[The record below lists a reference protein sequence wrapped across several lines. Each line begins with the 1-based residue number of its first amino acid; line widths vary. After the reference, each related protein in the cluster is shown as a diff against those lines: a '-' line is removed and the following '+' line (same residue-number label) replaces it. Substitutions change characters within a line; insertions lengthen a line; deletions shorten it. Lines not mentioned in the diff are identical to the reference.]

1 VNRRPLVASLLA
13 SPLVLAF
20 APFSRAQQRPSGT
33 KAVAGKPSAPKPAAA
48 KAAPPAKPTLQIE
61 TTANLER
68 GFVHFYNLQYDE
80 AIRWFREEMRQ
91 QPESPRPHNHLAQ
104 AVLYKVLFRAGAL
117 ETQLVS
123 GNNPFL
129 RRAKAEIQAAEKQ
142 EFFGAVDS
150 VMRLADAALARDA
163 NDTDA
168 MYSRGIAFGLR
179 ANYRFLVEKAWRDA
193 LRDAT
198 EARKLHNRVA
208 ELKPSFVDARLVQG
222 AHDYVVGSLPFFY
235 KMLGF
240 LVGFRGDKEA
250 GIRTLEEVARK
261 GVRVPYDAKVLLCA
275 IYRREGKQWMPKAIP
290 LLNELTATFPRN
302 HLFFLELI
310 QLHSDLGDEEAVNR
324 VFATME
330 QRIAADPGHFHAMPA
345 ARLAYAK
352 GNFQFWYKHYT
363 QALENLKAATA
374 GAEKL
379 DLHTSVLAH
388 MRLGQV
394 YDVLGNRESAER
406 AYRAAISLAP
416 ESDVA
421 TESRGYLRRPFR
433 PTAA

>member
-1 VNRRPLVASLLA
+1 MTRRPIVVSVLLA
-13 SPLVLAF
+13 PLALLAERQ
-20 APFSRAQQRPSGT
+20 SLAQKRPPATG
-33 KAVAGKPSAPKPAAA
+33 AASAKPAGAR
-48 KAAPPAKPTLQIE
+48 PPSSAKPATKLDI
-61 TTANLER
+61 TPNLEK
-68 GFVHFYNLQYDE
+68 GFLHFYNLEYDE

-129 RRAKAEIQAAEKQ
+129 RRAKAEILTQEKE
-142 EFFGAVDS
+142 EFFHSVDS
-150 VMRLADAALARDA
+150 VMRLTDAALSKNP

-198 EARKLHNRVA
+198 DARKLHNRVA
-208 ELKPSFVDARLVQG
+208 ELKPEFVDAKLVQG
-222 AHDYVVGSLPFFY
+222 AHDYVVGSLPLFY

-240 LVGFRGDKEA
+240 LIGFRGDKEA
-250 GIRTLEEVARK
+250 GIRTLEEVASK

-275 IYRREGKQWMPKAIP
+275 IYRREGKQWMPKGIP
-290 LLNELTATFPRN
+290 LLRELTSTFPRN
-302 HLFFLELI
+302 HLFYLELI
-310 QLHSDLGDEEAVNR
+310 QLYSDLGDEEAVNR
-324 VFATME
+324 VIAEME
-330 QRIAADPGHFHAMPA
+330 ERMAANPRHFHAMPP
-345 ARLAYAK
+345 ARFAFAK
-352 GNFQFWYKHYT
+352 GNFQFWYRQYA
-363 QALENLKAATA
+363 QALENLKEAAA
-374 GAEKL
+374 GADKL

-394 YDVLGNRESAER
+394 YDVLGNRDSAKK
-406 AYRAAISLAP
+406 AYQEAIALAP

-421 TESRGYLRRPFR
+421 AESRGYLRRPFR
-433 PTAA
+433 PAPV